1 MSRFTGP
8 AARHSEDA
16 MKSSAPREALES
28 HDDASEYEG
37 LRGIER
43 EYELEMV
50 AEHPRQLIQF
60 QAVSLRVLSEQASR
74 TLGRLA
80 ALTTSVPSGPGGVR
94 DIVSGVDTLGFAAA
108 TSSVIASD
116 GSDDGSGI
124 QSVLVDLFERVAKQY
139 FKDQRIL
146 RQVASTLREAYEA
159 PFLGM
164 RNEAE
169 KWLISGMKRSGRDR
183 DEDFNDALRLLRAS
197 IDSPF
202 GNGDYVAWFQ
212 LGWLLWQH
220 ERNVAEAEDA
230 FYKAQRLSAAPA
242 DLYYIKSLRH
252 LAYMQYLQG
261 NYEAAYETVHK
272 ALETSP
278 EHDAKLEAARYAAM
292 LGGNAESIK
301 LLEQCIRE
309 RPTTI
314 ISMFAE
320 SDFLRGPDSTKL
332 LASMAE
338 LAALMLAEARSR
350 TAKNLQHWRMGL
362 MVVDSAEKLIG
373 HKIPMPEDVGQKAL
387 DQMPDVTQA
396 DYLLALEIDRRS
408 LAAGDKVLHVARDV
422 LKAEVRETTSVL
434 GKAQGELEKLEFA
447 ARRRMHEAHDWKE
460 QQLADMPSLMKM
472 LRGKGVGLNLVF
484 PAIGGVLEY
493 AFIPV
498 IRSWLQIPDSQT
510 SIGFNTSM
518 QSSFYLLYLC
528 LSWVLFSYLSFG
540 AAQIGYLFIRTRLK
554 ARIERVFEEVI
565 RVDEAQSSGDLGALR
580 KTVWEATRRKQ
591 RAEEGL
597 RLIEP

>member
-1 MSRFTGP
+1 
-8 AARHSEDA
+8 
-16 MKSSAPREALES
+16 MKSSAPRQSQSTHE
-28 HDDASEYEG
+28 DAGEYER

-43 EYELEMV
+43 EYELEIV

-60 QAVSLRVLSEQASR
+60 QAVSLRVLSGHASR
-74 TLGRLA
+74 TLSHLA
-80 ALTTSVPSGPGGVR
+80 ALTGSTQASAGDVR
-94 DIVSGVDTLGFAAA
+94 AIVSGVDTLGLGAAA
-108 TSSVIASD
+108 GMQGD
-116 GSDDGSGI
+116 SDDEGGM
-124 QSVLVDLFERVAKQY
+124 QTVLVDLFDRVAKQY
-139 FKDQRIL
+139 FKEQRIL
-146 RQVASTLREAYEA
+146 RQIAGNLRDAYEA

-169 KWLISGMKRSGRDR
+169 KWLVSGMKRAGRDR

-220 ERNVAEAEDA
+220 ERNVVDAEDA
-230 FYKAQRLSAAPA
+230 FYKAQRLSAATN
-242 DLYYIKSLRH
+242 DLYYLKSLRH
-252 LAYMQYLQG
+252 LAYMQYLRG
-261 NYEAAYETVHK
+261 NYTAAYDTVHK
-272 ALETSP
+272 ALDINPDHETRI
-278 EHDAKLEAARYAAM
+278 EAARYAAM
-292 LGGNAESIK
+292 LGGNAESIR

-320 SDFLRGPDSTKL
+320 GDFLRAPESSKL
-332 LASMAE
+332 LGLMAE

-373 HKIPMPEDVGQKAL
+373 HKITTPDDVGQKAI
-387 DQMPDVTQA
+387 DQMPDVAQA

-422 LKAEVRETTSVL
+422 LKGEVRETTSVL

-447 ARRRMHEAHDWKE
+447 AKRRMHEAHDWKE
-460 QQLADMPSLMKM
+460 EQVGEMPSLMKT
-472 LRGKGVGLNLVF
+472 LRGKGIGLNLLF
-484 PAIGGVLEY
+484 
-493 AFIPV
+493 PV
-498 IRSWLQIPDSQT
+498 IGVILEMSGLPIVRAVLQIPKDQPT
-510 SIGFNTSM
+510 FQYNGNVPAWI
-518 QSSFYLLYLC
+518 LLSYAC
-528 LSWVLFSYLSFG
+528 MSWVLFSYIVFAL
-540 AAQIGYLFIRTRLK
+540 AQLGDLLILQSQRAK
-554 ARIERVFEEVI
+554 IERVYNEVI
-565 RVDEAQSSGDLGALR
+565 RVDEAQSSGELGALR
-580 KTVWEATRRKQ
+580 KMVWEATRRKQ
-591 RAEEGL
+591 RAEEAL

>member
-1 MSRFTGP
+1 MQSPTPRQP
-8 AARHSEDA
+8 SSAHEDA
-16 MKSSAPREALES
+16 G
-28 HDDASEYEG
+28 DYER

-43 EYELEMV
+43 EYELETV

-60 QAVSLRVLSEQASR
+60 QAVSLRVLSGHASR
-74 TLGRLA
+74 TLSHLA
-80 ALTTSVPSGPGGVR
+80 ALTGSSHVGTAGDVR
-94 DIVSGVDTLGFAAA
+94 AIVSGVETMGLAGA
-108 TSSVIASD
+108 
-116 GSDDGSGI
+116 GI
-124 QSVLVDLFERVAKQY
+124 QSDSDEDGGGMQTVLVDLFERVAKQF
-139 FKDQRIL
+139 FKEQRIL
-146 RQVASTLREAYEA
+146 RQIAANLRDAYEA

-169 KWLISGMKRSGRDR
+169 KWLVSGMKRAGRDR

-220 ERNVAEAEDA
+220 GQNIVDAEDA
-230 FYKAQRLSAAPA
+230 FYKAQRLSAGTS
-242 DLYYIKSLRH
+242 DLYYLKSLRH
-252 LAYMQYLQG
+252 LAYMQYLRG
-261 NYEAAYETVHK
+261 NISNAYDTVHK
-272 ALETSP
+272 ALDISPDHETRM
-278 EHDAKLEAARYAAM
+278 EAARYAAM
-292 LGGNAESIK
+292 LGGNAEAIR

-309 RPTTI
+309 RPTSI

-320 SDFLRGPDSTKL
+320 GDFVRSPESTKL

-338 LAALMLAEARSR
+338 LATLMLAEARTR

-373 HKIPMPEDVGQKAL
+373 HKITMPDDVGSKAIE
-387 DQMPDVTQA
+387 QMPDVSQA

-422 LKAEVRETTSVL
+422 LKGEVRETTSVL

-447 ARRRMHEAHDWKE
+447 AKRRMHEARDWKE
-460 QQLADMPSLMKM
+460 EQVSEMPSLMKT
-472 LRGKGVGLNLVF
+472 LRGKGVLLNLLF
-484 PAIGGVLEY
+484 PAVGIMVEMSSIPFVRSALHIPKDEATFQYTGDAISWILFAY
-493 AFIPV
+493 A
-498 IRSWLQIPDSQT
+498 
-510 SIGFNTSM
+510 
-518 QSSFYLLYLC
+518 C
-528 LSWVLFSYLSFG
+528 LSWFLYSYVVF
-540 AAQIGYLFIRTRLK
+540 AVAQMCDLVVRHRLRS
-554 ARIERVFEEVI
+554 RIERVFEEVV
-565 RVDEAQSSGDLGALR
+565 RVDEAQSSGELGALR

-591 RAEEGL
+591 RAEEAL

>member
-1 MSRFTGP
+1 
-8 AARHSEDA
+8 
-16 MKSSAPREALES
+16 MKSSAPRQSVSAHE
-28 HDDASEYEG
+28 DAREYER

-43 EYELEMV
+43 EYELETV

-60 QAVSLRVLSEQASR
+60 QAVSLRVLSGYASR
-74 TLGRLA
+74 TLSHLGALA
-80 ALTTSVPSGPGGVR
+80 GATTANAAVSGDVR
-94 DIVSGVDTLGFAAA
+94 AIVAGVDTLGLDAAA
-108 TSSVIASD
+108 NGIAND
-116 GSDDGSGI
+116 TDDEASGM
-124 QSVLVDLFERVAKQY
+124 QTVLVDLFERVAKQY
-139 FKDQRIL
+139 FKEQRIL
-146 RQVASTLREAYEA
+146 RQIAGSLRDVYEA

-169 KWLISGMKRSGRDR
+169 KWLVSGMKRAGRDR

-220 ERNVAEAEDA
+220 EHNVVDAEDA
-230 FYKAQRLSAAPA
+230 FYKAQRLSAGTG
-242 DLYYIKSLRH
+242 DLFYLKSLRH
-252 LAYMQYLQG
+252 LAYMQYLRG
-261 NYEAAYETVHK
+261 NHAAAYDTVHK
-272 ALETSP
+272 ALDISPDHETRI
-278 EHDAKLEAARYAAM
+278 EAARYAAM
-292 LGGNAESIK
+292 LGGNAEAIR

-309 RPTTI
+309 RPTSI

-320 SDFLRGPDSTKL
+320 GDFLRAPESTKL
-332 LASMAE
+332 LSLMAE

-373 HKIPMPEDVGQKAL
+373 HKIAMPEDVGQKAL
-387 DQMPDVTQA
+387 EQMPDVTQA

-422 LKAEVRETTSVL
+422 LKGEVRETSSVL

-447 ARRRMHEAHDWKE
+447 AKRRMHEASDWKE
-460 QQLADMPSLMKM
+460 EQLVAMPGLMKT
-472 LRGKGVGLNLVF
+472 LRGKGVGLNLLF
-484 PAIGGVLEY
+484 PAIGGTMEAIGMPIVRAVLKIQKDEATIHYTGALNNSLMIVY
-493 AFIPV
+493 ALLSWLIFSYVVFAVALLCDLV
-498 IRSWLQIPDSQT
+498 IRQ
-510 SIGFNTSM
+510 
-518 QSSFYLLYLC
+518 
-528 LSWVLFSYLSFG
+528 
-540 AAQIGYLFIRTRLK
+540 RLK
-554 ARIERVFEEVI
+554 GRIERVYEEVI
-565 RVDEAQSSGDLGALR
+565 RVDEAQSSGELGALR

-591 RAEEGL
+591 RAEEAL

>member
-1 MSRFTGP
+1 
-8 AARHSEDA
+8 
-16 MKSSAPREALES
+16 
-28 HDDASEYEG
+28 

-43 EYELEMV
+43 EYELETV

-60 QAVSLRVLSEQASR
+60 QAVSLRVLSGHASR
-74 TLGRLA
+74 TLTHLASLTGVSPADAGVSGDVRAIVAGVDALSLA
-80 ALTTSVPSGPGGVR
+80 AGASESVAESGDESTGMQ
-94 DIVSGVDTLGFAAA
+94 T
-108 TSSVIASD
+108 
-116 GSDDGSGI
+116 
-124 QSVLVDLFERVAKQY
+124 VLVDLFERVAKQY
-139 FKDQRIL
+139 FKDQRSL
-146 RQVASTLREAYEA
+146 RQIASTLRDSYEA

-169 KWLISGMKRSGRDR
+169 KWLISGMKRAGRDR
-183 DEDFNDALRLLRAS
+183 EEDFNDALRLLRAS

-220 ERNVAEAEDA
+220 EHNVVDAEDA
-230 FYKAQRLSAAPA
+230 FYKAQRLSAAA
-242 DLYYIKSLRH
+242 SDLYYIKSLRH
-252 LAYMQYLQG
+252 LAYMQYLRG
-261 NYEAAYETVHK
+261 NFAGAYENIHK
-272 ALETSP
+272 ALELSP
-278 EHDAKLEAARYAAM
+278 DHDARLDAARYAAM
-292 LGGNAESIK
+292 LGNNVEAIR

-320 SDFLRGPDSTKL
+320 GDFLRAPESSKL
-332 LASMAE
+332 LTSMAE

-387 DQMPDVTQA
+387 EMMPDVSQA

-422 LKAEVRETTSVL
+422 LKGEVRETTSVL

-447 ARRRMHEAHDWKE
+447 AKRRMLEARDWKE
-460 QQLADMPSLMKM
+460 EQVGEMPSLMKM
-472 LRGKGVGLNLVF
+472 LRGKGVALNLMF
-484 PAIGGVLEY
+484 PAIGVLMEL
-493 AFIPV
+493 AGTPLV
-498 IRSWLQIPDSQT
+498 RLALQIPDTQPTLTFNGSFET
-510 SIGFNTSM
+510 SLL
-518 QSSFYLLYLC
+518 LLYVS
-528 LSWVLFSYLSFG
+528 LSWVLFSYVIF
-540 AAQIGYLFIRTRLK
+540 AMAQMCDLVIRQRLR
-554 ARIERVFEEVI
+554 ARIEKVYEEVI
-565 RVDEAQSSGDLGALR
+565 RVDEAQSSGELGALR

-591 RAEEGL
+591 RAEEAL